1 MLCGGMEIAVVLMS
15 NKLFIKTKT
24 MKKLFFVIFAM
35 TLSGA
40 IIMTCSGT
48 VMANTGP
55 GDWKIERDRARERD
69 YKTLKAD
76 VRVNNVARHQVSH
89 DWGHF
94 RISKAFRDHHAVR
107 ETNKV
112 MYADSKKLKDEGVNH
127 PVTKARMQVKVEDQN
142 MKDHI

>member
-1 MLCGGMEIAVVLMS
+1 
-15 NKLFIKTKT
+15 

-40 IIMTCSGT
+40 I
-48 VMANTGP
+48 MANTGP

-69 YKTLKAD
+69 FKTLLGD

-89 DWGHF
+89 DWGRL
-94 RISKAFRDHHAVR
+94 RISQAFHDHKAVR
-107 ETNKV
+107 QTNRV